1 MTLLREMLLFL
12 HLSAAALWIGGMATM
27 VVAVRP
33 ALPLIEAP
41 PQRVRYIA
49 AVFGRLFAAVAVAI
63 AVLFASGLL
72 IVVGSGGFARAPW
85 SVHAMFAVALVM
97 AGIFAAIRF
106 GPYARLCRAVRGEQ
120 WAGAAAPLAA
130 IRRLIGVNL
139 VLGVLVFAVATMGRA
154 F

>member
-1 MTLLREMLLFL
+1 MLLRETLLFV
-12 HLSAAALWIGGMATM
+12 HLLGAALWIGGMATM

-63 AVLFASGLL
+63 GVLFGSGAM
-72 IVVGSGGFARAPW
+72 IVVGAGGLAHVHW
-85 SVHAMFAVALVM
+85 SVHAMLAVALVM
-97 AGIFAAIRF
+97 TAIFAAIRL
-106 GPYARLCRAVRGEQ
+106 GPYVRLRAAVRSEH
-120 WAGAAAPLAA
+120 WADAAAPLVT

-139 VLGVLVFAVATMGRA
+139 ALGVLVFAVATVGRA

>member
-1 MTLLREMLLFL
+1 MLLRESLLFL
-12 HLSAAALWIGGMATM
+12 HLIAAALWIGGMATM

-41 PQRVRYIA
+41 PQRVRYVA

-72 IVVGSGGFARAPW
+72 IVIGSGGFGRVHW
-85 SVHAMFAVALVM
+85 SVHAMFAVALLM
-97 AGIFAAIRF
+97 AAIFAAIRF
-106 GPYARLCRAVRGEQ
+106 GPYARLRRVVQAQQ
-120 WAGAAAPLAA
+120 WSAAAEPLGS

-139 VLGVLVFAVATMGRA
+139 VLGLSVFALATLGRA
-154 F
+154 I